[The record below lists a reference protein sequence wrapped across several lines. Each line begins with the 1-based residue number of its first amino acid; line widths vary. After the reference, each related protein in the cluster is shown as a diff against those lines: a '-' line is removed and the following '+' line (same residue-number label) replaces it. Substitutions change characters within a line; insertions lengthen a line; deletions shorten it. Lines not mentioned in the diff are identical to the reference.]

1 MIFVGLNELMNHYN
15 SIESLIE
22 GGAHQLTRL
31 ADKQHIEQTQKT
43 LNFGS
48 TKDTTYIH
56 SRIVQ
61 RGAPLFSF
69 FFDRIRLVSQDFYL
83 CVTTILLIRS

>member
-69 FFDRIRLVSQDFYL
+69 FF
-83 CVTTILLIRS
+83 